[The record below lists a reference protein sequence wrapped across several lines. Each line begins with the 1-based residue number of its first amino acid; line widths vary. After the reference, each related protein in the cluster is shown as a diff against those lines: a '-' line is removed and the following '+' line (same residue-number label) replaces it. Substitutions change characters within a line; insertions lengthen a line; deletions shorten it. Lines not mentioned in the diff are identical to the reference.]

1 LRKTC
6 TVWLIIIIY
15 QVSACVGL
23 SIASCCSYEPCHENG
38 ETNEQVHV
46 HSRIHVA
53 LHILAHT
60 CVSDDKEI
68 ADKHSCSC
76 EGPHSSGP
84 TQAPYVVDSQPTYQR
99 LLSKH
104 HLAMLSEQLTL
115 QQALC
120 PTNLL
125 PFNGPRQ
132 VSLTR
137 ESILSV
143 LLLI

>member
-1 LRKTC
+1 MRKTS
-6 TVWLIIIIY
+6 TIWLIMMIY
-15 QVSACVGL
+15 QISACVGF
-23 SIASCCSYEPCHENG
+23 SMAYCCSYEPCHENS
-38 ETNEQVHV
+38 ETDEQVHV

-53 LHILAHT
+53 LHVLAHM
-60 CVSDDKEI
+60 CVSDNQEI

-76 EGPHSSGP
+76 ELPHSDIP

-104 HLAMLSEQLTL
+104 HLAILSEQLTL
-115 QQALC
+115 QKAPC
-120 PTNLL
+120 PTNWL
-125 PFNGPRQ
+125 PLNGPRQ
-132 VSLTR
+132 ISLTR